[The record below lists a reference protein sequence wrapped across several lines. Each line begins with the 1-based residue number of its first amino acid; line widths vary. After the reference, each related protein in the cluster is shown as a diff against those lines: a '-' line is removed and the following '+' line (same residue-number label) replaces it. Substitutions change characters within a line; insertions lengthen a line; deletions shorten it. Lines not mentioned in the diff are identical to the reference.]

1 MSIDHSPG
9 RRDFLKTAGGV
20 LIAGVLP
27 AREGLA
33 ATPPMDDV
41 LNGVIEMHVHADPD
55 VRPRS
60 IDQIT
65 LAGKARQMGFRAYMF
80 KCHDWCTADNAYLI
94 RSAVPNFEVFG
105 GLVMNRTHGNAVNPE
120 AAEMAFKISGRFCR
134 CIWMPTYQSA
144 WDTSKEGHTG
154 GIPVLD
160 SGGKVLPEVVKVMEI
175 CGQNN
180 AIFATGHSSPEEC
193 VTLARKAKEVG
204 IPKFVVTHASQNIW
218 KISQDQAKQVFEAGG
233 CLEHSFLAALV
244 GPGSAF
250 PTHTKTTVEEMAEYI
265 RLAPEKS
272 FISTDLG
279 QAMMPS
285 PIDGMRAFINGLKKA
300 GLSGEQIDLVTKKV
314 PAKLLGLD

>member
-1 MSIDHSPG
+1 MSNDHTPG
-9 RRDFLKTAGGV
+9 RRDFLKTVGGV
-20 LIAGVLP
+20 LVAG
-27 AREGLA
+27 GLLSEEAMA

-65 LAGKARQMGFRAYMF
+65 LARKAQQMGFRAYMF

-105 GLVMNRTHGNAVNPE
+105 GLAMNRTHGNSVNPE

-144 WDTSKEGHTG
+144 YDASKAGHA

-160 SGGKVLPEVVKVMEI
+160 SNGRVLPEVVKVMEI
-175 CGQNN
+175 CGKAD

-193 VTLARKAKEVG
+193 VILAGKAKEVG
-204 IPKFVVTHASQNIW
+204 IPKFVVTHATQNIW
-218 KISQDQAKQVFEAGG
+218 KISLDQAKQVLDAGG
-233 CLEHSFLAALV
+233 YLEHSVLAALDRLDA
-244 GPGSAF
+244 PSQKQ
-250 PTHTKTTVEEMAEYI
+250 PKTTIEEMAEYI
-265 RLAPEKS
+265 RLGPEKT

-300 GLSGEQIDLVTKKV
+300 GLSGEQIALVTQKV